1 MSVNINESG
10 SDNATPCVNHDITSQ
25 VVPNS
30 NDAIAVDDDI
40 GEISRCP
47 RSIDEQTVGDES
59 CFTHVFSVAQV
70 GWRNPFCPSVFGVDI
85 DCQLV
90 LISNI
95 GVKAHWAR
103 VIAKPK
109 T

>member
-1 MSVNINESG
+1 MRMNINEAG

-30 NDAIAVDDDI
+30 NDAIAVNDDI
-40 GEISRCP
+40 GEISRRP

-70 GWRNPFCPSVFGVDI
+70 DWQNPFVRQS
-85 DCQLV
+85 LES
-90 LISNI
+90 IS
-95 GVKAHWAR
+95 
-103 VIAKPK
+103 IANSY
-109 T
+109 